1 MDSRPTPNSDL
12 PGSVPLDL
20 EIFNDGQ
27 IRTVQSDPE
36 AFADNQELRELA
48 DASHVN
54 QWVAGLG
61 QRVRFY
67 VRSARHS
74 GKTLSFNWIRWSC
87 VPPRQH
93 EITVR
98 PNRGEDTAS
107 IRWGPAQEVRQR
119 PARDSWRDQALEQ
132 VADAVVVVE
141 AEQTTRGEPRI
152 IYVNQSFTV
161 LSGFTPEDVLGRSP
175 NFLLGNEALGDLTGP
190 RALIAQTACV
200 EQSLCRKD
208 GSKYWV
214 ELDVKPMTDEAGW
227 LVQWILVLRE
237 LKTRKPE
244 KAVPGIL
251 EKGIDTALTGMVILD
266 GAGAG
271 AHFVYVNQAFCRTTG
286 YDATELVG
294 HASPPLCFT
303 PIDERG
309 WFRAAGIDFE
319 QTLRWARKDGSEAFL
334 RWHALSPV
342 QSGTRQLLFALVEDI
357 TAEWTNTEKHIR
369 ESRRECI
376 GLLTAGAA
384 HDLNNIL
391 TSICANALLA
401 QGQSGCDP
409 DAVELCL
416 HEIEQAVESASHLTR
431 QLLKFTRTETAIEV
445 AVALPKL
452 LRESVKFSL
461 MGSLVRPSF
470 ELDEACPPVLAD
482 DTSLRQAIS
491 NVVINACEAMP
502 AGGTCTVTLSQA
514 ILTPGAFPSL
524 LPGNYAQ
531 IVITDTGCGIR
542 PEDLLRVFDP
552 HFSTKE
558 NGNGLGLTVARK
570 IVERLGGYLELRSVP
585 FQGTTATICLPVYA
599 GGFEETPSVDNEV
612 IHGSGKI
619 LLVEDDARMREGLER
634 SVRNLGYDPWLAED
648 GAEALELYRS
658 ARDSGANF
666 DLVVLDLT
674 VPGGLGAK
682 ATLPKLRE
690 LDPHVRV
697 VVASG
702 YNEADVLS
710 SVSEM
715 GFDALL
721 RKPHTLSELS
731 HVLASALAVT
741 A

>member
-1 MDSRPTPNSDL
+1 MDSRFNFHGDL
-12 PGSVPLDL
+12 PGTAPMVL
-20 EIFNDGQ
+20 EILADGH
-27 IRTVQSDPE
+27 IRNVQSD
-36 AFADNQELRELA
+36 AGVLDQDLRDLA
-48 DASHVN
+48 CASHQN

-67 VRSARHS
+67 VRSALRS
-74 GKTLSFNWIRWSC
+74 GKTLSFNWSRWSSL
-87 VPPRQH
+87 PPLQH
-93 EITVR
+93 EISVA
-98 PNRGEDTAS
+98 PNPGEGTAA
-107 IRWGPAQEVRQR
+107 IRVGPAEAMRQR
-119 PARDSWRDQALEQ
+119 AARDSWSHQALEQ
-132 VADAVVVVE
+132 VADAVAVVE
-141 AEQTTRGEPRI
+141 AEQTTNGEPRI
-152 IYVNQSFTV
+152 IYVNQSFTA
-161 LSGFTPEDVLGRSP
+161 LSGFAPEEVFGRGP
-175 NFLLGNEALGDLTGP
+175 NLLLGPEASLGGLAGP
-190 RALIAQTACV
+190 RALMEQTACV
-200 EQSLCRKD
+200 DQNLCRKD
-208 GSKYWV
+208 GSTYWA
-214 ELDVKPMTDEAGW
+214 ELDVKPMTDDAGW
-227 LVQWILVLRE
+227 LVQWILVFRE
-237 LKTRKPE
+237 LKKP
-244 KAVPGIL
+244 KLQNAVASML
-251 EKGIDTALTGMVILD
+251 ETAVSTAATGAAILD
-266 GAGAG
+266 MAAPE
-271 AHFVYVNQAFCRTTG
+271 ARLVYVNQAFCRVTG
-286 YDATELVG
+286 YGAAELAG
-294 HASPPLCFT
+294 RTAHSLCVT
-303 PIDERG
+303 PTDESGR
-309 WFRAAGIDFE
+309 FPEAGAGTE
-319 QTLRWARKDGSEAFL
+319 QTLRWARKDGSEAWL
-334 RWHALSPV
+334 RWYALSPV
-342 QSGTRQLLFALVEDI
+342 QSGNQQLLFALVEDI
-357 TAEWTNTEKHIR
+357 TAEWTNTERHLR

-401 QGQSGCDP
+401 QGQSSCDP
-409 DAVELCL
+409 DTVELCL

-431 QLLKFTRTETAIEV
+431 QLLKFTRTETAVE
-445 AVALPKL
+445 APVALPKL

-461 MGSLVRPSF
+461 MGSLVRPTF
-470 ELDEACPPVLAD
+470 QLDDACPPVLAD

-491 NVVINACEAMP
+491 NVVINACESMP

-531 IVITDTGCGIR
+531 IAISDTGCGIR
-542 PEDLLRVFDP
+542 PEDLSRVFDP

-570 IVERLGGYLELRSVP
+570 IVERLGGYLELRSTP
-585 FQGTTATICLPVYA
+585 FQGTTATICLPVFA
-599 GGFEETPSVDNEV
+599 GGLEETPSVDNEV

-658 ARDSGANF
+658 ARDSGTNF

-682 ATLPKLRE
+682 ATLPRLRE
-690 LDPHVRV
+690 LDPEVKV

-721 RKPHTLSELS
+721 PKPHTLSELS
-731 HVLASALAVT
+731 HVLAAALSVT